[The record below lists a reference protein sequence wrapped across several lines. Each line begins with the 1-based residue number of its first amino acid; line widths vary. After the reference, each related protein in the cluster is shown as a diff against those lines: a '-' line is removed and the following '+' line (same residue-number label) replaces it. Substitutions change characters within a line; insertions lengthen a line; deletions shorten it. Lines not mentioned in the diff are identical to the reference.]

1 VPATMTTAALR
12 YSKLSIWPEQV
23 KSLLFPLGLTLVV
36 LGLVAAPVVVWVVA
50 SFRPAGELPFTG
62 STWTTATYVEV
73 FANANTYTLLK
84 NTVLYA
90 VGSIAVSLPIA
101 FALAWSTERTDL
113 PGRRLL
119 YTLMF
124 VPMLMP
130 SFAVALGWILL
141 LGPNAGTI
149 NVFLRD
155 LLALESFR
163 GPLNIYTMWGMVFVT
178 GVIAVPSMWLLLL
191 GLFRNF
197 DPRLEEAASASGA
210 GRWQVLKRVTVPLM
224 LPGIL
229 AVVVYFTI
237 IFIEVFE
244 VPLAIGT
251 TAEIPVLSV
260 KIYLLTSRAEEGY
273 HYGAA
278 ATFGLMTL
286 VAGAV
291 LMVAYLRAVRLSA
304 KFAVVTGKGYR
315 PRLVKLGHFK
325 YLALGGVIVYFLVAV
340 VLPTLILV
348 WASLLR
354 YYVPFSPDNF
364 HLVSFHNYRLI
375 FGRDDFVMAL
385 QNTMIT
391 ACVAAT
397 VSMLLAAV
405 IAWYL
410 VRRPGLLAR
419 VLGIVSFMPLAI
431 PNVIIALALLLLYTG
446 TPLYGTLAVMIVAF
460 VTRYLAFTTRVMHA
474 AQLQID
480 KVLEEAALVAGAGR
494 VLTFVKINLRV
505 LLPALLNGWLW
516 VVAHAVRDFAV
527 PLFLATSSTLLLAN
541 LIWGQW
547 ELGSM
552 PMASAYIIVLI
563 AIVVVLVFVG
573 RGRLG
578 AGQEQ

>member
-1 VPATMTTAALR
+1 M
-12 YSKLSIWPEQV
+12 KGIM
-23 KSLLFPLGLTLVV
+23 FPLGLTLIV
-36 LGLVAAPVVVWVVA
+36 LGLVAVPIVVLLVA
-50 SFRPAGELPFTG
+50 SFRPAGQLPFTG
-62 STWTTATYVEV
+62 NAWTTATYGEV
-73 FANANTYTLLK
+73 FGNASTYHLLK
-84 NTVLYA
+84 NTFLYA
-90 VGSIAVSLPIA
+90 AGALAVSLPMA
-101 FALAWSTERTDL
+101 FALAWLTERTDL

-119 YTLMF
+119 YTVMF

-149 NVFLRD
+149 NVFLREA
-155 LLALESFR
+155 LALDTHR
-163 GPLNIYTMWGMVFVT
+163 GPLNIYTMWGMVFVS
-178 GVIAVPSMWLLLL
+178 GIIAVPSMWLLLL

-197 DPRLEEAASASGA
+197 DPRLEEAAATSGA
-210 GRWQVLKRVTVPLM
+210 GRWQVLKRVTMPLM

-229 AVVVYFTI
+229 AVLVYFSI
-237 IFIEVFE
+237 ILIEVFE

-286 VAGAV
+286 ALGGL
-291 LMVAYLRAVRLSA
+291 LMVGYLRAVRVSA

-315 PRLVKLGHFK
+315 PRLVKLGHVK
-325 YLALGGVIVYFLVAV
+325 YLALAGVSVYFLVAAI
-340 VLPTLILV
+340 LPTLILV

-354 YYVPFSPDNF
+354 FYVPFSPDNF
-364 HLVSFHNYRLI
+364 HLVSLHNYRLI
-375 FGRDDFVMAL
+375 FGRDDFVTAL
-385 QNTMIT
+385 QNTLIT
-391 ACVAAT
+391 SCVAAT
-397 VSMLLAAV
+397 VSMLVAAL

-419 VLGIVSFMPLAI
+419 VLGVISFMPLAI

-446 TPLYGTLAVMIVAF
+446 TPLYGTLAIMILAF

-552 PMASAYIIVLI
+552 PMASAYIIMLI
-563 AIVVVLVFVG
+563 VIVVALVFVG

-578 AGQEQ
+578 TGQEP

>member
-1 VPATMTTAALR
+1 MPAKTAVAYR
-12 YSKLSIWPEQV
+12 ATGLSIWPEHV
-23 KSLLFPLGLTLVV
+23 KGSMFPLGLTLVV
-36 LGLVAAPVVVWVVA
+36 LGLVALPVVVLLFA
-50 SFRPAGELPFTG
+50 SFRPAGQLPFTG
-62 STWTTATYVEV
+62 NTWTTATYAEV
-73 FANANTYTLLK
+73 FGSASTYHLLK
-84 NTVLYA
+84 NTFLYA
-90 VGSIAVSLPIA
+90 AGALAVSLPVA
-101 FALAWSTERTDL
+101 FILAWLTERTDL

-141 LGPNAGTI
+141 LGPNAGTM

-155 LLALESFR
+155 LLALDTYR

-178 GVIAVPSMWLLLL
+178 GIIAVPSMWLLLL
-191 GLFRNF
+191 ALFRNF
-197 DPRLEEAASASGA
+197 DPRFEEAAATSGA

-229 AVVVYFTI
+229 AVLVYFTI

-286 VAGAV
+286 VLGGL
-291 LMVAYLRAVRLSA
+291 LMVGYLRAVRVSA

-315 PRLVKLGHFK
+315 PRLVQLGQLK
-325 YLALGGVIVYFLVAV
+325 YLALAGVTVYFLVAV

-354 YYVPFSPDNF
+354 FYVPFSPDNF
-364 HLVSFHNYRLI
+364 HLVSLHNYRLI
-375 FGRDDFVMAL
+375 FGREDFVTAL
-385 QNTMIT
+385 QNTLIT
-391 ACVAAT
+391 SCMAAT
-397 VSMLLAAV
+397 VSMLLAAI

-410 VRRPGLLAR
+410 VRQPGLLAR

-446 TPLYGTLAVMIVAF
+446 TPLYGTLAIMILAF

-527 PLFLATSSTLLLAN
+527 PLFLATSGTLLLAN

-552 PMASAYIIVLI
+552 PMASAYIVVLI
-563 AIVVVLVFVG
+563 VIVVALVFIG

-578 AGQEQ
+578 VGEER

>member
-1 VPATMTTAALR
+1 MRGT
-12 YSKLSIWPEQV
+12 
-23 KSLLFPLGLTLVV
+23 LFPLALTLIV
-36 LGLVAAPVVVWVVA
+36 LGLVAAPVIVLVVA
-50 SFRPAGELPFTG
+50 SFRPAGELPLSG
-62 STWTTATYVEV
+62 QVWTIATYGEV
-73 FANANTYTLLK
+73 FGSASTYKLLQNTLL
-84 NTVLYA
+84 YA
-90 VGSIAVSLPIA
+90 AGTMAVSLPLA
-101 FALAWSTERTDL
+101 FVLAWLTERTDL

-124 VPMLMP
+124 VPMLLP
-130 SFAVALGWILL
+130 PFAIALGWILL
-141 LGPNAGTI
+141 SGPNAGTL
-149 NVFLRD
+149 NVFIRKILSLD
-155 LLALESFR
+155 MVR
-163 GPLNIYTMWGMVFVT
+163 GPLNIYTMWGMVFVS
-178 GVIAVPSMWLLLL
+178 GILAIPSMWLLLL

-229 AVVVYFTI
+229 AVGVYFTI
-237 IFIEVFE
+237 IFIEAFE

-251 TAEIPVLSV
+251 TAEIPVLST

-286 VAGAV
+286 LAGVV
-291 LMVAYLRAVRLSA
+291 LMVGYLWAVRVSA
-304 KFAVVTGKGYR
+304 RFAVVTGKGYR
-315 PRLVKLGHFK
+315 PRLVRLGRFK
-325 YLALGGVIVYFLVAV
+325 YLALGGVIGYFTVAV
-340 VLPTLILV
+340 ILPTLILV

-354 YYVPFSPDNF
+354 YYVPFSLDKV
-364 HLVSFHNYRLI
+364 HLVSLQNYRLI
-375 FGRDDFVMAL
+375 FARDDFVMAL
-385 QNTMIT
+385 KNTMIT
-391 ACVAAT
+391 AGVAAT
-397 VSMLLAAV
+397 ASILLAAG

-410 VRRPGLLAR
+410 VRRASLLAR
-419 VLGIVSFMPLAI
+419 VLGVLSFMPLAI
-431 PNVIIALALLLLYTG
+431 PNVIIALAMLLLYTS
-446 TPLYGTLAVMIVAF
+446 TPLHGTLFLLILAF

-480 KVLEEAALVAGAGR
+480 KVLEEAALVSGAGR
-494 VLTFVKINLRV
+494 LGTFVKITLRV
-505 LLPALLNGWLW
+505 LMPALLNGWLW
-516 VVAHAVRDFAV
+516 VVAHVVRDFAV

-552 PMASAYIIVLI
+552 PMASAYMVVLIVL
-563 AIVVVLVFVG
+563 VVILVFVG

>member
-1 VPATMTTAALR
+1 MVPKTAVACRAAGLF
-12 YSKLSIWPEQV
+12 IWPERV
-23 KSLLFPLGLTLVV
+23 KGSMFPLSLTLIV
-36 LGLVAAPVVVWVVA
+36 LELVAVPVVVLLLA
-50 SFRPAGELPFTG
+50 SFRPAGQLPFTG
-62 STWTTATYVEV
+62 NAWTTATYAEV
-73 FANANTYTLLK
+73 FGNASTYHLLK
-84 NTVLYA
+84 NTFLYA
-90 VGSIAVSLPIA
+90 AGALAVALPLA
-101 FALAWSTERTDL
+101 FALAWLTERTDL

-130 SFAVALGWILL
+130 SFALALGWSLL
-141 LGPNAGTI
+141 LGPNAGTVNI
-149 NVFLRD
+149 FLRD
-155 LLALESFR
+155 ALALETYR
-163 GPLNIYTMWGMVFVT
+163 GPLNIYTMGGMVFVS
-178 GVIAVPSMWLLLL
+178 GIIAVPSMWLLLL

-197 DPRLEEAASASGA
+197 DPRLEEAAATSGA

-229 AVVVYFTI
+229 AVLVYFSI
-237 IFIEVFE
+237 ILIEVFE

-286 VAGAV
+286 VLGGL
-291 LMVAYLRAVRLSA
+291 LMVGYLRAVRVSA

-315 PRLVKLGHFK
+315 PRLVQLGHWK
-325 YLALGGVIVYFLVAV
+325 YFALAGVMGYFLVAV
-340 VLPTLILV
+340 ILPTLILV

-354 YYVPFSPDNF
+354 FYVPFSPNNF
-364 HLVSFHNYRLI
+364 HLVSLHNYRLI
-375 FGRDDFVMAL
+375 FGRDDFVTAL
-385 QNTMIT
+385 QNTLIT
-391 ACVAAT
+391 SCVAAT

-419 VLGIVSFMPLAI
+419 VLGVISFMPLAI

-446 TPLYGTLAVMIVAF
+446 TPLYGTLAVMILAF

-494 VLTFVKINLRV
+494 MVTFVKINLRV

-527 PLFLATSSTLLLAN
+527 PLFLATSGTLLLAN

-552 PMASAYIIVLI
+552 PMASAYIVVLI
-563 AIVVVLVFVG
+563 GIVTALVFVG

-578 AGQEQ
+578 AGHEP

>member
-1 VPATMTTAALR
+1 M
-12 YSKLSIWPEQV
+12 
-23 KSLLFPLGLTLVV
+23 FPLGLTLIV
-36 LGLVAAPVVVWVVA
+36 LGLVAVPIVVLLVA
-50 SFRPAGELPFTG
+50 SFRPAGQLPFTG
-62 STWTTATYVEV
+62 NAWTTATYGEV
-73 FANANTYTLLK
+73 FGNASTYHLLK
-84 NTVLYA
+84 NTFLYA
-90 VGSIAVSLPIA
+90 AGALAVSLPMA
-101 FALAWSTERTDL
+101 FALAWLTERTDL

-119 YTLMF
+119 YTVMF

-149 NVFLRD
+149 NVFLREA
-155 LLALESFR
+155 LALDTHR
-163 GPLNIYTMWGMVFVT
+163 GPLNIYTMWGMVFVS
-178 GVIAVPSMWLLLL
+178 GIIAVPSMWLLLL

-197 DPRLEEAASASGA
+197 DPRLEEAAATSGA
-210 GRWQVLKRVTVPLM
+210 GRWQVLKRVTMPLM

-229 AVVVYFTI
+229 AVLVYFSI
-237 IFIEVFE
+237 ILIEVFE

-278 ATFGLMTL
+278 AAFGLMTL
-286 VAGAV
+286 ALGGL
-291 LMVAYLRAVRLSA
+291 LMVGYLRAVRVSA

-315 PRLVKLGHFK
+315 PRLVKLGHVK
-325 YLALGGVIVYFLVAV
+325 YLALAGVSVYFLVAAI
-340 VLPTLILV
+340 LPTLILV

-354 YYVPFSPDNF
+354 FYVPFSPDNF
-364 HLVSFHNYRLI
+364 HLVSLHNYHLI
-375 FGRDDFVMAL
+375 FGRDDFVTAL
-385 QNTMIT
+385 QNTLIT
-391 ACVAAT
+391 SCVAAT
-397 VSMLLAAV
+397 VSMLVAAL

-419 VLGIVSFMPLAI
+419 VLGVISFMPLAI

-446 TPLYGTLAVMIVAF
+446 TPLYGTLAIMILAF

-552 PMASAYIIVLI
+552 PMASAYIIMLI
-563 AIVVVLVFVG
+563 VIVVALVFVG

-578 AGQEQ
+578 TGQEP

>member
-1 VPATMTTAALR
+1 M
-12 YSKLSIWPEQV
+12 
-23 KSLLFPLGLTLVV
+23 FPLGLTLIV
-36 LGLVAAPVVVWVVA
+36 LGLVALPVVVLLFA
-50 SFRPAGELPFTG
+50 SFRPAGQLPFTG
-62 STWTTATYVEV
+62 HTWTTATYAEV
-73 FANANTYTLLK
+73 FGSASTYHLLK
-84 NTVLYA
+84 NTFLYA
-90 VGSIAVSLPIA
+90 AGALAVSLPVA
-101 FALAWSTERTDL
+101 FTLAWLTERTDL

-155 LLALESFR
+155 LLALDIYR
-163 GPLNIYTMWGMVFVT
+163 GPFNIYTMWGMVFVT
-178 GVIAVPSMWLLLL
+178 GIIAVPSMWLLLL
-191 GLFRNF
+191 ALFRNF
-197 DPRLEEAASASGA
+197 DPRLEEAAATSGA
-210 GRWQVLKRVTVPLM
+210 GRWQILKRVTVPLM

-229 AVVVYFTI
+229 AVLVYFTI

-286 VAGAV
+286 VLGGL
-291 LMVAYLRAVRLSA
+291 LMVGYLRAVRVSA

-315 PRLVKLGHFK
+315 PRLVQLGQLK
-325 YLALGGVIVYFLVAV
+325 YLALAGVVVYFLVAV

-354 YYVPFSPDNF
+354 FYVPLNPENF
-364 HLVSFHNYRLI
+364 HLVSLHNYRLI
-375 FGRDDFVMAL
+375 FGREDFVSAL
-385 QNTMIT
+385 QNTLIT
-391 ACVAAT
+391 SCAAAT
-397 VSMLLAAV
+397 VSMLLAAI

-446 TPLYGTLAVMIVAF
+446 TPLYGTLAIMILAF

-527 PLFLATSSTLLLAN
+527 PLFLATSGTLLLAN

-552 PMASAYIIVLI
+552 PMASAYIVVLI
-563 AIVVVLVFVG
+563 IIVVALVFIG

-578 AGQEQ
+578 AGEKP

>member
-1 VPATMTTAALR
+1 MATLTAAARR
-12 YSKLSIWPEQV
+12 YSGLSVWPE
-23 KSLLFPLGLTLVV
+23 SMRGTLFPLALTLLVI
-36 LGLVAAPVVVWVVA
+36 GLVAAPVVVLVVA
-50 SFRPAGELPFTG
+50 SFRPAGELPCSG
-62 STWTTATYVEV
+62 QVWTIATYGEV
-73 FANANTYTLLK
+73 FGSASTYKLLQNTLL
-84 NTVLYA
+84 YA
-90 VGSIAVSLPIA
+90 AGTMAVSLPLA
-101 FALAWSTERTDL
+101 FALAWLTERTDL

-124 VPMLMP
+124 VPMLLP
-130 SFAVALGWILL
+130 PFAIALGWILL
-141 LGPNAGTI
+141 SGPNAGTL
-149 NVFLRD
+149 NVFIRTSLSLD
-155 LLALESFR
+155 ITR
-163 GPLNIYTMWGMVFVT
+163 GPLNIYTMWGMVFVS
-178 GVIAVPSMWLLLL
+178 GILAIPSMWLLLL

-229 AVVVYFTI
+229 AVGVYFTI
-237 IFIEVFE
+237 IFIEAFE

-251 TAEIPVLSV
+251 T
-260 KIYLLTSRAEEGY
+260 AEEGY

-286 VAGAV
+286 LAGIA
-291 LMVAYLRAVRLSA
+291 LIMGYLWAVRVSA

-315 PRLVKLGHFK
+315 PRLVRLGRFK
-325 YLALGGVIVYFLVAV
+325 YLALGGVIGYFTVAV
-340 VLPTLILV
+340 ILPTLILV

-354 YYVPFSPDNF
+354 YYVPFSLDKV
-364 HLVSFHNYRLI
+364 HLVSLQNYRMI
-375 FGRDDFVMAL
+375 FARDDFVTAL
-385 QNTMIT
+385 NNTMIT
-391 ACVAAT
+391 AGVAAT
-397 VSMLLAAV
+397 ASMLLAAG

-410 VRRPGLLAR
+410 VRRASLLAR
-419 VLGIVSFMPLAI
+419 VLGVLSFMPLAI
-431 PNVIIALALLLLYTG
+431 PNVIIALAMLLLYTS
-446 TPLYGTLAVMIVAF
+446 TPLHGTLLLLILAF

-480 KVLEEAALVAGAGR
+480 KVLEEAALVSGAGR
-494 VLTFVKINLRV
+494 LGTFVKITLRV
-505 LLPALLNGWLW
+505 LMPALLNGWLW
-516 VVAHAVRDFAV
+516 VVAHVVRDFAV

-552 PMASAYIIVLI
+552 PMASAYMVVLIVL
-563 AIVVVLVFVG
+563 VVILVFVG

>member
-1 VPATMTTAALR
+1 
-12 YSKLSIWPEQV
+12 
-23 KSLLFPLGLTLVV
+23 
-36 LGLVAAPVVVWVVA
+36 
-50 SFRPAGELPFTG
+50 
-62 STWTTATYVEV
+62 
-73 FANANTYTLLK
+73 
-84 NTVLYA
+84 
-90 VGSIAVSLPIA
+90 
-101 FALAWSTERTDL
+101 
-113 PGRRLL
+113 
-119 YTLMF
+119 
-124 VPMLMP
+124 
-130 SFAVALGWILL
+130 
-141 LGPNAGTI
+141 
-149 NVFLRD
+149 
-155 LLALESFR
+155 
-163 GPLNIYTMWGMVFVT
+163 
-178 GVIAVPSMWLLLL
+178 MWLLLL
-191 GLFRNF
+191 ALFRNF
-197 DPRLEEAASASGA
+197 DPRLEEAAATSGA

-229 AVVVYFTI
+229 AVLVYFTI
-237 IFIEVFE
+237 ILIEVFE

-278 ATFGLMTL
+278 ATFGLLTL
-286 VAGAV
+286 GLGSLLIVG
-291 LMVAYLRAVRLSA
+291 YLRAVRVSA

-315 PRLVKLGHFK
+315 PRLVQLGHVK
-325 YLALGGVIVYFLVAV
+325 YVALAGVTVYFLVAV

-354 YYVPFSPDNF
+354 FYVPFSPDNF
-364 HLVSFHNYRLI
+364 HLVSLHNYRLI
-375 FGRDDFVMAL
+375 FGRDDFMTAL
-385 QNTMIT
+385 QNTLIT
-391 ACVAAT
+391 SSVAAT
-397 VSMLLAAV
+397 VSMLLATI

-410 VRRPGLLAR
+410 VRRPGFMAR
-419 VLGIVSFMPLAI
+419 VLGVISFMPLAI

-446 TPLYGTLAVMIVAF
+446 TPLYGTLTVMILAF

-527 PLFLATSSTLLLAN
+527 PLFLATSGTLLLAN

-563 AIVVVLVFVG
+563 GIVVALVFVG

-578 AGQEQ
+578 VGQEQ

>member
-1 VPATMTTAALR
+1 MATVPTIALR
-12 YSKLSIWPEQV
+12 YRKLSIWPEQV
-23 KSLLFPLGLTLVV
+23 KQSLFPLGLLLIL
-36 LGLVAAPVVVWVVA
+36 LGLVAIPVVVLLVA
-50 SFRPAGELPFTG
+50 SLRPAGQLPFTG
-62 STWTTATYVEV
+62 TVWTTATYAEV
-73 FANANTYTLLK
+73 FGNASTYHLLT

-90 VGSIAVSLPIA
+90 AGSLAVALPLA
-101 FALAWSTERTDL
+101 FVLAWLTERTDL

-141 LGPNAGTI
+141 LGPNAGTL
-149 NVFLRD
+149 NVLLREI
-155 LLALESFR
+155 LALDAYR

-178 GVIAVPSMWLLLL
+178 GLIAVPSMWLLLL

-197 DPRLEEAASASGA
+197 DPRLEEAAATSGA

-229 AVVVYFTI
+229 AVLVYFTI

-278 ATFGLMTL
+278 ATFGLLTL
-286 VAGAV
+286 VLGGL
-291 LMVAYLRAVRLSA
+291 LMIGYLRAVRMSA

-315 PRLVKLGHFK
+315 PRLVQLGHVK
-325 YLALGGVIVYFLVAV
+325 YVALAGITVYFLVAV

-354 YYVPFSPDNF
+354 FYVPFSPDNF
-364 HLVSFHNYRLI
+364 HLVSLHNYRVI
-375 FGRDDFVMAL
+375 FGRDDFVTAL
-385 QNTMIT
+385 QNTLIT
-391 ACVAAT
+391 SCAAAT
-397 VSMLLAAV
+397 ISMLLAAV

-410 VRRPGLLAR
+410 VRRPGLMAR
-419 VLGIVSFMPLAI
+419 LLGIISFMPLAI

-446 TPLYGTLAVMIVAF
+446 TPLYGTLAIMILAF

-494 VLTFVKINLRV
+494 LLTFVKINLRV

-527 PLFLATSSTLLLAN
+527 PLFLATSGTLLLAN

-563 AIVVVLVFVG
+563 VIVVALVFLG

>member
-1 VPATMTTAALR
+1 MSTATAIKFVS
-12 YSKLSIWPEQV
+12 YGLSTRSERLKQTI
-23 KSLLFPLGLTLVV
+23 FPLGLLLIL
-36 LGLVAAPVVVWVVA
+36 LGLVAIPVVVLLVA
-50 SFRPAGELPFTG
+50 SLRPAGQLPFTG
-62 STWTTATYVEV
+62 TAWTTATYAEI
-73 FANANTYTLLK
+73 FGNAGTYHLLK
-84 NTVLYA
+84 NTFLYA
-90 VGSIAVSLPIA
+90 AGSLAVALPLA
-101 FALAWSTERTDL
+101 FVLAWLTERTDL

-141 LGPNAGTI
+141 LGPNAGTM
-149 NVFLRD
+149 NVLLREI
-155 LLALESFR
+155 LALDTSR

-178 GVIAVPSMWLLLL
+178 GLISVPSMWLLLL

-197 DPRLEEAASASGA
+197 DPRLEEAAAASGA

-229 AVVVYFTI
+229 AVLVYFTI
-237 IFIEVFE
+237 ILIEVFE

-278 ATFGLMTL
+278 ATFGLLTL
-286 VAGAV
+286 GLGSLLIVG
-291 LMVAYLRAVRLSA
+291 YLRAVRVSA

-315 PRLVKLGHFK
+315 PRLVQLGHVK
-325 YLALGGVIVYFLVAV
+325 YVALAGVTVYFLVAV

-354 YYVPFSPDNF
+354 FYVPFSPDNF
-364 HLVSFHNYRLI
+364 HLVSLHNYRLI
-375 FGRDDFVMAL
+375 FGRDDFMTAL
-385 QNTMIT
+385 QKTLIT
-391 ACVAAT
+391 SSVAAT
-397 VSMLLAAV
+397 VSMLLATI

-410 VRRPGLLAR
+410 VRRPGFMAR
-419 VLGIVSFMPLAI
+419 VLGVISFMPLAI

-446 TPLYGTLAVMIVAF
+446 TPLYGTLTVMILAF

-527 PLFLATSSTLLLAN
+527 PLFLATSGTLLLAN

-563 AIVVVLVFVG
+563 GIVVALVFVG

-578 AGQEQ
+578 VGQEQ

>member
-1 VPATMTTAALR
+1 MATFTAAARR
-12 YSKLSIWPEQV
+12 YSGLSVWPE
-23 KSLLFPLGLTLVV
+23 SMRGTLFPLALTLIV
-36 LGLVAAPVVVWVVA
+36 LGLVAAPVIVLVVA
-50 SFRPAGELPFTG
+50 SFRPAGELPFSG
-62 STWTTATYVEV
+62 QVWTIATYGEV
-73 FANANTYTLLK
+73 FGSASTYKLLQNTLL
-84 NTVLYA
+84 YA
-90 VGSIAVSLPIA
+90 AGTMAVSLPLA
-101 FALAWSTERTDL
+101 FVLAWLTERTDL

-124 VPMLMP
+124 VPILLP
-130 SFAVALGWILL
+130 PFAIALGWILL
-141 LGPNAGTI
+141 SGPNAGTL
-149 NVFLRD
+149 NVFIRKILSLD
-155 LLALESFR
+155 MAR
-163 GPLNIYTMWGMVFVT
+163 GPLNIYTMWGMVFVS
-178 GVIAVPSMWLLLL
+178 GILAIPSMWLLLL

-210 GRWQVLKRVTVPLM
+210 GRWQVLKRVTVPMM

-229 AVVVYFTI
+229 AVGVYFTI
-237 IFIEVFE
+237 IFIEAFE

-251 TAEIPVLSV
+251 TAEIPVLST

-286 VAGAV
+286 LAGVV
-291 LMVAYLRAVRLSA
+291 LMVGYLWAVRVSA

-315 PRLVKLGHFK
+315 PRLVRLGRFK
-325 YLALGGVIVYFLVAV
+325 YLALGGVIGYFTVAV
-340 VLPTLILV
+340 ILPTLILV

-354 YYVPFSPDNF
+354 YYVPFSLDKV
-364 HLVSFHNYRLI
+364 HLVSLQNYRMI
-375 FGRDDFVMAL
+375 FARDDFVMAL
-385 QNTMIT
+385 KNTMIT
-391 ACVAAT
+391 AGVAAT
-397 VSMLLAAV
+397 ASMLLAAA

-410 VRRPGLLAR
+410 VRRASLLAR
-419 VLGIVSFMPLAI
+419 VLGVLSFMPLAI
-431 PNVIIALALLLLYTG
+431 PNVIIALAMLLLYTS
-446 TPLYGTLAVMIVAF
+446 TPLHGTLLLLILAF

-480 KVLEEAALVAGAGR
+480 KVLEEAALVSGAGR
-494 VLTFVKINLRV
+494 LGTFVKITLRV
-505 LLPALLNGWLW
+505 LMPALLNGWLW
-516 VVAHAVRDFAV
+516 VVAHVVRDFAV

-552 PMASAYIIVLI
+552 PMASAYMVVLIVL
-563 AIVVVLVFVG
+563 VVILVFVG

>member
-1 VPATMTTAALR
+1 MATTMTANPRGLAAPAILPMR
-12 YSKLSIWPEQV
+12 LKETT
-23 KSLLFPLGLTLVV
+23 FPLGLTLIV
-36 LGLVAAPVVVWVVA
+36 LGLVAAPVVVLVVA
-50 SFRPAGELPFTG
+50 SFRPAGQLPFTG
-62 STWTTATYVEV
+62 SAWTTAPYREV
-73 FANANTYTLLK
+73 FAHASTYILLK
-84 NTVLYA
+84 NTFLYA
-90 VGSIAVSLPIA
+90 AGSIAVSLPIA
-101 FALAWSTERTDL
+101 FALAWLTERTDL

-130 SFAVALGWILL
+130 AFAVALGWILL
-141 LGPNAGTI
+141 IGPNAGTV
-149 NVFLRD
+149 NVFLREI
-155 LLALESFR
+155 LTLESRR

-229 AVVVYFTI
+229 AVMVYFTI
-237 IFIEVFE
+237 IFIEAFE

-278 ATFGLMTL
+278 ATFGLVTL

-291 LMVAYLRAVRLSA
+291 LMVGYLRAVRLSA

-315 PRLVKLGHFK
+315 PRLVKLGHCK
-325 YLALGGVIVYFLVAV
+325 YLALGGVLVYFLVAI
-340 VLPTLILV
+340 VLPTLVLV

-354 YYVPFSPDNF
+354 FYVPFSPDNF
-364 HLVSFHNYRLI
+364 HLVSLHNYRLI
-375 FGRDDFVMAL
+375 FSRDDFVTAL
-385 QNTMIT
+385 QNTLIV
-391 ACVAAT
+391 AVAAASL
-397 VSMLLAAV
+397 SMLLASV

-410 VRRPGLLAR
+410 VRRPSMLAR
-419 VLGIVSFMPLAI
+419 VLGVISFVPLAI
-431 PNVIIALALLLLYTG
+431 PNVIIALAILLLYRP
-446 TPLYGTLAVMIVAF
+446 TPIYGTLLIMILAF

-480 KVLEEAALVAGAGR
+480 KVLEEAALVSGAGR
-494 VLTFVKINLRV
+494 VATFVKINLRV
-505 LLPALLNGWLW
+505 LMPALVNGWLW

-552 PMASAYIIVLI
+552 PMASAY
-563 AIVVVLVFVG
+563 
-573 RGRLG
+573 RRL
-578 AGQEQ
+578 AKR

>member
-1 VPATMTTAALR
+1 ML
-12 YSKLSIWPEQV
+12 
-23 KSLLFPLGLTLVV
+23 PLGLTLIV
-36 LGLVAAPVVVWVVA
+36 LGLVALPVVVLLFA
-50 SFRPAGELPFTG
+50 SFRPAGQLPFTG
-62 STWTTATYVEV
+62 NTWTTATYAEV
-73 FANANTYTLLK
+73 FGSASTYHLLK
-84 NTVLYA
+84 NTFLYA
-90 VGSIAVSLPIA
+90 AGALAVSLPMA
-101 FALAWSTERTDL
+101 FILAWLTERTDL

-155 LLALESFR
+155 LLALGTYR

-178 GVIAVPSMWLLLL
+178 GIIAVPSMWLLLL
-191 GLFRNF
+191 ALFRNF
-197 DPRLEEAASASGA
+197 DPRLEEAAATSGA

-229 AVVVYFTI
+229 AVLVYFTI

-286 VAGAV
+286 MLGGL
-291 LMVAYLRAVRLSA
+291 LMVGYLRAVRVSA

-315 PRLVKLGHFK
+315 PRLVQLGQLK
-325 YLALGGVIVYFLVAV
+325 YLALAGVMVYFLVAV

-354 YYVPFSPDNF
+354 FYVPFSPDNF
-364 HLVSFHNYRLI
+364 HLVSLHNYHLI
-375 FGRDDFVMAL
+375 FGREDFVTAL
-385 QNTMIT
+385 QNTLIT
-391 ACVAAT
+391 SCMAAT
-397 VSMLLAAV
+397 VSMLLAAI

-410 VRRPGLLAR
+410 VRRPGLLAH

-446 TPLYGTLAVMIVAF
+446 TPLYGTLAIMILAF

-474 AQLQID
+474 AQLQVD

-527 PLFLATSSTLLLAN
+527 PLFLATSGTLLLAN

-552 PMASAYIIVLI
+552 PMASAYIVVLI
-563 AIVVVLVFVG
+563 IIVVALVFIG

-578 AGQEQ
+578 VGEEH

>member
-1 VPATMTTAALR
+1 ML
-12 YSKLSIWPEQV
+12 
-23 KSLLFPLGLTLVV
+23 PLGLTLIV
-36 LGLVAAPVVVWVVA
+36 LGLVALPVVVLLFA
-50 SFRPAGELPFTG
+50 SFRPAGQLPFTG
-62 STWTTATYVEV
+62 NTWTTATYAEV
-73 FANANTYTLLK
+73 FGSASTYHLLK
-84 NTVLYA
+84 NTFLYA
-90 VGSIAVSLPIA
+90 AGALAVSLPVA
-101 FALAWSTERTDL
+101 FILAWLTERTDL

-149 NVFLRD
+149 NVVLRD
-155 LLALESFR
+155 LLALDTYR
-163 GPLNIYTMWGMVFVT
+163 GPFNIYTMWGMVFVT
-178 GVIAVPSMWLLLL
+178 GIIAVPSMWLLLL
-191 GLFRNF
+191 ALFRNF
-197 DPRLEEAASASGA
+197 DPRLEEAAATSGA
-210 GRWQVLKRVTVPLM
+210 GCWRVLKRVTVPLM

-229 AVVVYFTI
+229 AVLVYFTI

-286 VAGAV
+286 VLGGL
-291 LMVAYLRAVRLSA
+291 LMVGYLRAVRVSA

-315 PRLVKLGHFK
+315 PRLVQLGQLK
-325 YLALGGVIVYFLVAV
+325 YLALAGVMVYFLVAV
-340 VLPTLILV
+340 VLPTVILV

-354 YYVPFSPDNF
+354 FYVPFSPDNF
-364 HLVSFHNYRLI
+364 HLVSLHNYRLI
-375 FGRDDFVMAL
+375 FGREDFVTAL
-385 QNTMIT
+385 QNTLIT
-391 ACVAAT
+391 SCMAAT
-397 VSMLLAAV
+397 VSMLLAAI

-446 TPLYGTLAVMIVAF
+446 TFMYGTLAIMILAF

-480 KVLEEAALVAGAGR
+480 KVLEEAALVAGAGP
-494 VLTFVKINLRV
+494 VLTFVKINLRGIAPSPV
-505 LLPALLNGWLW
+505 ERLAMGRRPRGEGFRRP
-516 VVAHAVRDFAV
+516 VVFGDIGHATA
-527 PLFLATSSTLLLAN
+527 
-541 LIWGQW
+541 GQPH
-547 ELGSM
+547 LGSM
-552 PMASAYIIVLI
+552 GTWQYAYGLGLHRCANRHRRRASVHRPGAPGSGGGTLGTRC
-563 AIVVVLVFVG
+563 LPSSDG
-573 RGRLG
+573 RRVPP
-578 AGQEQ
+578 Q

>member
-1 VPATMTTAALR
+1 MATFTAAARR
-12 YSKLSIWPEQV
+12 YSGLSVWPE
-23 KSLLFPLGLTLVV
+23 SMRGTLFPLALTLIV
-36 LGLVAAPVVVWVVA
+36 LGLVAAPVIVLVVA
-50 SFRPAGELPFTG
+50 SFRPAGELPFSG
-62 STWTTATYVEV
+62 QVWTIATYGEV
-73 FANANTYTLLK
+73 FGSASTYKLLQNTLL
-84 NTVLYA
+84 YA
-90 VGSIAVSLPIA
+90 AGTMAVSLPLA
-101 FALAWSTERTDL
+101 FVLAWLTERTDL

-124 VPMLMP
+124 VPMLLP
-130 SFAVALGWILL
+130 PFAIALGWILL
-141 LGPNAGTI
+141 SGPNAGTL
-149 NVFLRD
+149 NVFIRKILSLD
-155 LLALESFR
+155 MAR
-163 GPLNIYTMWGMVFVT
+163 GPLNIYTMWGMVFVS
-178 GVIAVPSMWLLLL
+178 GILAIPSMWLLLL

-210 GRWQVLKRVTVPLM
+210 GRWQVLKRVTVPMM

-229 AVVVYFTI
+229 AVGVYFTI
-237 IFIEVFE
+237 IFIEAFE

-251 TAEIPVLSV
+251 TAEIPVLST

-286 VAGAV
+286 LAGVV
-291 LMVAYLRAVRLSA
+291 LMVGYLWAVRVSA

-315 PRLVKLGHFK
+315 PRLVRLGRFK
-325 YLALGGVIVYFLVAV
+325 YLALGGVIGYFTVAV
-340 VLPTLILV
+340 ILPTLILV

-354 YYVPFSPDNF
+354 YYVPFSLDKV
-364 HLVSFHNYRLI
+364 HLVSLQNYRMI
-375 FGRDDFVMAL
+375 FARDDFVMAL
-385 QNTMIT
+385 KNTMIT
-391 ACVAAT
+391 AGVAAT
-397 VSMLLAAV
+397 ASMLLAAA

-410 VRRPGLLAR
+410 VRRASLLAR
-419 VLGIVSFMPLAI
+419 VLGVLSFMPLAI
-431 PNVIIALALLLLYTG
+431 PNVIIALAMLLLYTS
-446 TPLYGTLAVMIVAF
+446 TPLHGTLLLLILAF

-480 KVLEEAALVAGAGR
+480 KVLEEAALVSGAGR
-494 VLTFVKINLRV
+494 LGTFVKITLRV
-505 LLPALLNGWLW
+505 LMPALLNGWLW
-516 VVAHAVRDFAV
+516 VVAHVVRDFAV

-552 PMASAYIIVLI
+552 PMASAYMVVLIVL
-563 AIVVVLVFVG
+563 VVILVFVG

>member
-1 VPATMTTAALR
+1 MPSKTAVAYRVPG
-12 YSKLSIWPEQV
+12 LSIWPERV
-23 KSLLFPLGLTLVV
+23 KGSMFPLGLTLIV
-36 LGLVAAPVVVWVVA
+36 LGLVALPVVVLLFA
-50 SFRPAGELPFTG
+50 SFRPAGQLPFTG
-62 STWTTATYVEV
+62 NTWTITTYAEV
-73 FANANTYTLLK
+73 FGNTSTYHLLTNTL
-84 NTVLYA
+84 VYA
-90 VGSIAVSLPIA
+90 AG
-101 FALAWSTERTDL
+101 ALAVALPLAFVLAWLTERTDL
-113 PGRRLL
+113 PGRQLL
-119 YTLMF
+119 YSLMF

-130 SFAVALGWILL
+130 SFALALGWILL

-149 NVFLRD
+149 NVFLREV
-155 LLALESFR
+155 LALDTHR
-163 GPLNIYTMWGMVFVT
+163 GPLNIYTMWGMVFVS

-197 DPRLEEAASASGA
+197 DPRLEEAAATSGA

-229 AVVVYFTI
+229 AVLVYFSI
-237 IFIEVFE
+237 VLIEVFE

-286 VAGAV
+286 VLGGL
-291 LMVAYLRAVRLSA
+291 LMVGYLRAVRVSA

-315 PRLVKLGHFK
+315 PRLVQLGHLK
-325 YLALGGVIVYFLVAV
+325 YLALAGVMVYFLVAV
-340 VLPTLILV
+340 ILPTSILV

-354 YYVPFSPDNF
+354 FYVPFSPDNF
-364 HLVSFHNYRLI
+364 HLVSLHNYRLI
-375 FGRDDFVMAL
+375 FDRDDFVTAL
-385 QNTMIT
+385 QNTLIT
-391 ACVAAT
+391 SCVAAT

-419 VLGIVSFMPLAI
+419 VLGIISFMPLAI

-446 TPLYGTLAVMIVAF
+446 TPLYGTLAVMILAF
-460 VTRYLAFTTRVMHA
+460 VTRYLSFTTRVMHA

-527 PLFLATSSTLLLAN
+527 PLFLATSGTLLLAN
-541 LIWGQW
+541 LIWGEW

-552 PMASAYIIVLI
+552 PMASAYIVVLI
-563 AIVVVLVFVG
+563 VIVVALVFVG

-578 AGQEQ
+578 AGQEP

>member
-1 VPATMTTAALR
+1 
-12 YSKLSIWPEQV
+12 
-23 KSLLFPLGLTLVV
+23 
-36 LGLVAAPVVVWVVA
+36 
-50 SFRPAGELPFTG
+50 
-62 STWTTATYVEV
+62 
-73 FANANTYTLLK
+73 
-84 NTVLYA
+84 
-90 VGSIAVSLPIA
+90 
-101 FALAWSTERTDL
+101 
-113 PGRRLL
+113 
-119 YTLMF
+119 
-124 VPMLMP
+124 MLMP
-130 SFAVALGWILL
+130 SFALALGWILL
-141 LGPNAGTI
+141 LGPNAGTV
-149 NVFLRD
+149 NVLLRQ
-155 LLALESFR
+155 ALTLETSR
-163 GPLNIYTMWGMVFVT
+163 GPLNIYTMGGMVFVS

-197 DPRLEEAASASGA
+197 DPRLEEAAATSGA

-229 AVVVYFTI
+229 AVLVYFSI
-237 IFIEVFE
+237 ILIEVFE

-278 ATFGLMTL
+278 ATFGLVTL
-286 VAGAV
+286 VLGGL
-291 LMVAYLRAVRLSA
+291 LMVGYLRAVRVSA
-304 KFAVVTGKGYR
+304 KFAVVSGKGYR
-315 PRLVKLGHFK
+315 PRLVRLGPWK
-325 YLALGGVIVYFLVAV
+325 YFALAGVMVYFLVAV
-340 VLPTLILV
+340 ILPTLILV

-354 YYVPFSPDNF
+354 YYVPFSPDRF
-364 HLVSFHNYRLI
+364 HLVSLHNYRLI
-375 FGRDDFVMAL
+375 FGRDDFMTAL
-385 QNTMIT
+385 QNTLIT
-391 ACVAAT
+391 SCVAAT

-419 VLGIVSFMPLAI
+419 VLGVISFMPLAI

-446 TPLYGTLAVMIVAF
+446 TPLYGTLAVMILAF

-527 PLFLATSSTLLLAN
+527 PLFLATSGTLLLAN

-552 PMASAYIIVLI
+552 PMASAYIVVLI
-563 AIVVVLVFVG
+563 GIVAALVFVG

-578 AGQEQ
+578 AGHEP